1 MHLYHITIKENHLD
15 TFGHVNNATYLE
27 LYEQARWEA
36 LNEHGVSVKK
46 ILEDQIGPV
55 LLRVELKFKKE
66 LLLREKIEI
75 RSNLID
81 KPNPKVM
88 KVRQEMVKLCGEV
101 ACEATFDIGVMDLKK
116 RKLVRLE
123 GVWLELF

>member
-1 MHLYHITIKENHLD
+1 MHKYQITIKENHLD

-36 LNEHGVSVKK
+36 LNDHGVSVKK
-46 ILEDQIGPV
+46 ITEDQIVPV

-66 LLLREKIEI
+66 LLLRENIEI

-81 KPNPKVM
+81 RLNPKVM
-88 KVRQEMVKLCGEV
+88 KVRQEMVKSCGEV
-101 ACEATFDIGVMDLKK
+101 ACEAVFDIGVMDLVK

-123 GVWLELF
+123 GVWLKLF

>member
-1 MHLYHITIKENHLD
+1 MHKYKVTIKENHLD

-27 LYEQARWEA
+27 LFEQSRWEA
-36 LNEHGVSVKK
+36 LNDHGVSVKK
-46 ILEDQIGPV
+46 ITDDQIGPV

-66 LLLREKIEI
+66 LLLREIIEV
-75 RSNLID
+75 RSTLMD

-88 KVRQEMVKLCGEV
+88 RVKQEMVKGCGEV
-101 ACEATFDIGVMDLKK
+101 ACEAIFDIGVMDLVK
-116 RKLVRLE
+116 RKLIKLE

>member
-1 MHLYHITIKENHLD
+1 MHKYQITIKENHLD

-36 LNEHGVSVKK
+36 LNDHGVSVKK
-46 ILEDQIGPV
+46 ITEDQIGPV
-55 LLRVELKFKKE
+55 LLRVDLKFRKE
-66 LLLREKIEI
+66 LLLRENIEI
-75 RSNLID
+75 RSELID
-81 KPNPKVM
+81 RPNPKVM
-88 KVRQEMVKLCGEV
+88 KIKQEMIKSSGEV
-101 ACEATFDIGVMDLKK
+101 ACEAVFDIGVMDLVK

>member
-1 MHLYHITIKENHLD
+1 MHKYEITIKENHLD

-27 LYEQARWEA
+27 LFEQARWEA

-46 ILEDQIGPV
+46 ITDDQIGPV

-66 LLLREKIEI
+66 LLLRENIEI
-75 RSNLID
+75 RSELID
-81 KPNPKVM
+81 RPNQKVM
-88 KVRQEMVKLCGEV
+88 KVRQEMVKSCGEV
-101 ACEATFDIGVMDLKK
+101 ACEAIFDIGVMDLIK
-116 RKLVRLE
+116 RKLVKLE

>member
-1 MHLYHITIKENHLD
+1 MHKYEITIKENHLD

-36 LNEHGVSVKK
+36 LNDHGVSVQK
-46 ILEDQIGPV
+46 ITQDQIGPV
-55 LLRVELKFKKE
+55 LLKVELIFKKE

-75 RSNLID
+75 HSELIE
-81 KPNPKVM
+81 KVNHKVM
-88 KVRQEMVKLCGEV
+88 RVRQTMMNKGQEI
-101 ACEATFDIGVMDLKK
+101 ASIATFDIGVMDLTK
-116 RKLVRLE
+116 RKLVRLD

>member
-1 MHLYHITIKENHLD
+1 MHKYKVTIKENHLD

-27 LYEQARWEA
+27 LFEQSRWEA
-36 LNEHGVSVKK
+36 LNDHGVSVKK
-46 ILEDQIGPV
+46 ITDDQIGPV

-66 LLLREKIEI
+66 LLLRESIEV
-75 RSNLID
+75 RSTLID

-88 KVRQEMVKLCGEV
+88 RVKQEMVKGCGEV
-101 ACEATFDIGVMDLKK
+101 ACEAIFDIGVMDLVK
-116 RKLVRLE
+116 RKLIKLE